1 MSLNQPIWTNLR
13 PRFANISPDR
23 LFPAVKE
30 KQGVT
35 DQLPGTQLVP
45 PMRDIQSLHDSRR
58 INIRKVGVKTITY
71 PIIVLDKECKTQQTV
86 AKVNMYV
93 NLPHRFKGTHMSR
106 FVEILNRFHGKFNI
120 ETFHLILEE
129 MKVRLE
135 AEAAHLEIEF
145 PYFLTSGRVAQSP
158 GMERYDCRLH
168 GSLSRQLDLV
178 VEVDVPVPLP
188 YPAIAPASAAVFSG
202 LWGMVTVA
210 VRMNRF
216 LWIEDLIALIKEGAV
231 PQPTYPDGVE
241 SMCRR
246 ISSVLRASGAFHW
259 YKVVVKNIASGYSA
273 FASIEW
279 PEPAENHAEGLNDC
293 QFTGAATG
301 PEVVST
307 S

>member
-1 MSLNQPIWTNLR
+1 M
-13 PRFANISPDR
+13 
-23 LFPAVKE
+23 K
-30 KQGVT
+30 
-35 DQLPGTQLVP
+35 
-45 PMRDIQSLHDSRR
+45 DIQSLYDSRR

-86 AKVNMYV
+86 AKINMYV

-106 FVEILNRFHGKFNI
+106 FVEILNRFHGKFNL
-120 ETFHLILEE
+120 ETFHVILEE

-135 AEAAHLEIEF
+135 AEAAHLEVEF
-145 PYFLTSGRVAQSP
+145 PYFLKTKHDAQIP

-168 GSLSRQLDLV
+168 GFLIRHLDLV

-188 YPAIAPASAAVFSG
+188 YQGDTQETAKVFSG

-231 PQPTYPDGVE
+231 PQPTHPDGVE
-241 SMCRR
+241 PMCRR
-246 ISSVLRASGAFHW
+246 ISATLRASGAFHW
-259 YKVVVKNIASGYSA
+259 YKVVVKNIASGYST
-273 FASIEW
+273 FASTEW
-279 PEPAENHAEGLNDC
+279 PEPAETRMEGRNSC
-293 QFTGAATG
+293 QIIGAAMG
-301 PEVVST
+301 PEVAST